1 MEVGI
6 IGSGIIGLTSAL
18 ALIEAGYP
26 VTIIARDLPGD
37 DSSQQWASPCVVQ
50 RTGAGILP
58 HPDYK
63 GHDLQTESFELYWAL
78 AHRDPTNGVQI

>member
-18 ALIEAGYP
+18 ALIEAGYS

-37 DSSQQWASPCVVQ
+37 DSSQQWASP
-50 RTGAGILP
+50 
-58 HPDYK
+58 
-63 GHDLQTESFELYWAL
+63 W
-78 AHRDPTNGVQI
+78 

>member
-18 ALIEAGYP
+18 ALVEAGYS

-37 DSSQQWASPCVVQ
+37 DSSQQWASP
-50 RTGAGILP
+50 
-58 HPDYK
+58 
-63 GHDLQTESFELYWAL
+63 W
-78 AHRDPTNGVQI
+78 